1 MRGADGIN
9 GMNGIDGLRG
19 ADGAHG
25 TKGIDGSKGEI
36 GAVGPQGDKGEAGM
50 IWRGTYRSD
59 IEYWIGD
66 VVGVSGSAYVCVAA
80 TNQAPPVGFG
90 WELLV
95 SRGAQGIRG
104 IQGETG
110 SGSAIDLPVS
120 ILNGGTGQTTAKTAI
135 NALLPSQVG
144 KSGKFLSTEGVN
156 LLWAD
161 QAVPASPDAD
171 SLTGTT
177 LASTVVTSSLTS
189 TGTLASLTVTAPIS
203 GSITGS
209 AATATSATT
218 AGTVTTA
225 AQPAIT
231 SVGTLTGL
239 TVTNTIVGSIN
250 GNAATATS
258 ATSATT
264 AGTVTTAAQP
274 TITSVGTLTAV
285 NTSGVITGTNTTAST
300 TSATGAL
307 IIAGGAGIAKDS
319 FINGHRIGV
328 GLLASQTN
336 LAVGTNA
343 LNSTIA
349 LGIDNVAVGYLAGQN
364 VTSGANNVMLGS
376 NAGFSNTSGASNMC
390 IGNGAHYSNQ
400 TGSFN
405 VAIGGGAGH
414 EQNNNSV
421 YNVFLGSNAGYFITS
436 GNETTC
442 VGGDAG
448 RRQADGSTN
457 MTASSN
463 SVYIGYNAKGFNNS
477 DSNTI
482 VIGSNAIG
490 LGANK
495 TAIGT
500 SSTTETKLFG
510 QLTLDATAL
519 ISSTSATALAIKSA
533 VPAGTGVTP
542 TVQIICPSAAF
553 TLQNQI
559 ATQAVFNTGMR
570 TITLQAATTYMFEGQ
585 YLLTTGTTS
594 HITSMSFVL
603 TTATMTNCSWTS
615 TTGMPAALNAA
626 TSGAFQAIFNSVAG
640 GNVNTASTSANTMI
654 IFKGI
659 MRVLAAGT
667 LVPNIAFSAA
677 PGVTCSTSIGSY
689 IKFYPI
695 GANTIDSVGTA
706 IS

>member
-1 MRGADGIN
+1 VSDKEKIKAAVSKLRKRDPRVIAIRNMIALAKAKGTPGDTGKDGIDGMRGADGIN

-19 ADGAHG
+19 ADGLHG
-25 TKGIDGSKGEI
+25 AKGLDGSKGEM

-95 SRGAQGIRG
+95 SRGAQGVRG
-104 IQGETG
+104 IKGE
-110 SGSAIDLPVS
+110 D
-120 ILNGGTGQTTAKTAI
+120 GTGGGGAAAAGT
-135 NALLPSQVG
+135 
-144 KSGKFLSTEGVN
+144 
-156 LLWAD
+156 
-161 QAVPASPDAD
+161 
-171 SLTGTT
+171 LTGAT
-177 LASTVVTSSLTS
+177 LAANVVNSSL
-189 TGTLASLTVTAPIS
+189 
-203 GSITGS
+203 
-209 AATATSATT
+209 
-218 AGTVTTA
+218 
-225 AQPAIT
+225 T

-239 TVTNTIVGSIN
+239 TVSATIAGSIN

-258 ATSATT
+258 ATT
-264 AGTVTTAAQP
+264 AETVIKAAQP

-285 NTSGVITGTNTTAST
+285 NTSGVVTGTNTTAST
-300 TSATGAL
+300 SSATGAL

-328 GLLASQTN
+328 GLLADQKN
-336 LAVGTNA
+336 LAVGYNA
-343 LNSTIA
+343 LNSTISG
-349 LGIDNVAVGYLAGQN
+349 GIDNVALGYVAGQN
-364 VTSGANNVMLGS
+364 ITSGPNNVMIGS
-376 NAGFSNTSGASNMC
+376 NAGYSNTTGQSNMC
-390 IGNGAHYSNQ
+390 IGNGAHYSNL
-400 TGSFN
+400 TGSYN

-448 RRQADGSTN
+448 RRQADGSN

-510 QLTLDATAL
+510 QLTLDATAC
-519 ISSTSATALAIKSA
+519 ISAASSTALALKSV

-542 TVQIICPSAAF
+542 TIQIICPSSATALTSGTAA
-553 TLQNQI
+553 QN
-559 ATQAVFNTGMR
+559 VFSPVGFD
-570 TITLQAATTYMFEGQ
+570 TITVQAATTYMFDGF
-585 YLLTTGTTS
+585 YILKTGATS
-594 HITSMSFVL
+594 HFTSMSFAL
-603 TTATMTNCSWTS
+603 TTATITNMTWFVLGTANN
-615 TTGMPAALNAA
+615 GAGGQA
-626 TSGAFQAIFNSVAG
+626 TSQTTTFYNSVSG
-640 GNVNTASTSANTMI
+640 GQIIGASTNTFTLI
-654 IFKGI
+654 KFEGI
-659 MRVLAAGT
+659 MRVDAAGSV
-667 LVPNIAFSAA
+667 VPQITFSAA
-677 PGVTCSTSIGSY
+677 PGGTNTLEIGSY